1 MKLVTVPIWVI
12 IVTQRQADAFAP
24 PIPSERNV
32 LNVHLIPGDTAL
44 QLVVR
49 SVNCFIS
56 SDNVFLKIF
65 ILVELYSWVFQ
76 KSVLY
81 YKKQNYHYR
90 MIADI
95 DQYLGFYLWER

>member
-1 MKLVTVPIWVI
+1 MTAVPAAISASKKEDAQLVTVPIWVI

-49 SVNCFIS
+49 
-56 SDNVFLKIF
+56 
-65 ILVELYSWVFQ
+65 LVTAAQWDPWVFN
-76 KSVLY
+76 V
-81 YKKQNYHYR
+81 
-90 MIADI
+90 I
-95 DQYLGFYLWER
+95 